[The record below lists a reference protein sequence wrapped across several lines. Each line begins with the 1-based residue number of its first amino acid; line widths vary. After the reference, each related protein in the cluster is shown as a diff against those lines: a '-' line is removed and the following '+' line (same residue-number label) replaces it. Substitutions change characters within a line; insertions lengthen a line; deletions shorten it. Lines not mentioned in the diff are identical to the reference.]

1 MRINNQFL
9 TTLIVIVGF
18 FKVFAQD
25 PPADITF
32 FNPTYGSTS
41 QTINPSAGTG
51 DDSPT
56 FINAINAVNS
66 AGGGKVIVNAGTYRV
81 LEVPLKSN
89 VHIEVDSNVTFL
101 PYNYT
106 SNNKSLF
113 DADSN
118 SGISNFS
125 IVGVG
130 GNFNVDFTSLQ
141 PDARIRVINFN
152 FCSNFRVA
160 NFNIDDNSTV
170 FSGLIFGSNHTTTS
184 TPNGNRIDSI
194 RGVPNGGI
202 IENISIT
209 NAHYGYGLVQTQ
221 SGKNLLFRDLSGVGG
236 ATLRLETGYSL
247 IQYVELID
255 FEDLKL
261 DNIWGRNIEC
271 TNGQS
276 ALQLSP
282 HTLDQGYFNVSGVV
296 GNSCEATVV
305 WSSGFT
311 TDEEEANGLTPGSYD
326 STSKIRDVT
335 STFGQNAQLHKSKRL
350 RYIPCALR
358 VERSGGIGIAT
369 TLNVD
374 DESRLGPAIGA
385 VIRQADKPGDYNL
398 DFPKTEVTANGY
410 NIETYY
416 LPTRAFFTDSY
427 DDYEICNESVDGIS
441 FWIPVEER
449 DTPNPRNPLENGT
462 LGINEFS
469 SSELKIYP
477 NPSTGLLNFSFSD
490 NSIPK
495 DVKIFSMLGEKI
507 GSYNIENNKPLNLSY
522 LPKGI
527 YFLHFQNEFIKKVVL
542 F

>member
-1 MRINNQFL
+1 MRINSQFL
-9 TTLIVIVGF
+9 TILIVIVGF
-18 FKVFAQD
+18 LRVFAQD
-25 PPADITF
+25 PPADTTF
-32 FNPTYGSTS
+32 FNPTFGSAS
-41 QTINPSAGTG
+41 QTINPSTGTG

-56 FINAINAVNS
+56 LINAINAVNS
-66 AGGGKVIVNAGTYRV
+66 LGGGKVIVNAGTYRI

-106 SNNKSLF
+106 ANNKSLF

-160 NFNIDDNSTV
+160 NFNIDDNNTV
-170 FSGLIFGSNHTTTS
+170 FAGLIFGSNHTTIS

-209 NAHYGYGLVQTQ
+209 NAHYGYGLIQTQ

-374 DESRLGPAIGA
+374 GESRLGPAIGA
-385 VIRQADKPGDYNL
+385 VIRQADKLGDYNL
-398 DFPKTEVTANGY
+398 DFPETEVTANGY
-410 NIETYY
+410 NIEAYY
-416 LPTRAFFTDSY
+416 LPPRAFFTDSY
-427 DDYEICNESVDGIS
+427 DDYEICNESVDGVS

-449 DTPNPRNPLENGT
+449 DTPNPRNPLENGA
-462 LGINEFS
+462 LGINDYS
-469 SSELKIYP
+469 DSELTIYP
-477 NPSTGLLNFSFSD
+477 NPTSGLLNFS
-490 NSIPK
+490 IPHNGIAK
-495 DVKIFSMLGEKI
+495 TVQIRDMLGKEI
-507 GSYNIENNKPLNLSY
+507 ANDTIENKKTIDLSILSKGVY
-522 LPKGI
+522 LLYIDNNFKQKI
-527 YFLHFQNEFIKKVVL
+527 ILY
-542 F
+542 